1 MTAFFT
7 LMFTT
12 GAALKD
18 RRPLIAATSILTFIA
33 SASAQAI
40 TVTDSRG
47 EHEFA
52 QTPQR
57 VIALNWSMAENL
69 VELGVTP
76 TGVADIKGYRE
87 WVVRPQLADS
97 ITDVGTRAEPNIERI
112 AALKPDV
119 ILISSMQEGMLEKLE
134 QVAPVLFFDSFRAD
148 HDNFEVSKQ
157 IFLQLA
163 RLFHKETTAQQKLEA
178 MEARFGELRTQLTE
192 HYHGALPKVAAVRF
206 TTPSVL
212 RIFGDNSMAQAAM
225 TKLGLQPAL
234 PQPATQWGITQKKV
248 TDLGRIKDGVVIYIE
263 PFEQADDLF
272 SAPLWR
278 AMPFVRGERFAAAR
292 STWTYGGPLSVQY
305 LAESITD
312 ALLTLTP

>member
-1 MTAFFT
+1 MTLFSN
-7 LMFTT
+7 LIRPS
-12 GAALKD
+12 
-18 RRPLIAATSILTFIA
+18 RRPLTRSRAFIALASILALTI
-33 SASAQAI
+33 SVCAQAI
-40 TVTDSRG
+40 TISDSRG

-76 TGVADIKGYRE
+76 IGVADIKGYQE

-97 ITDVGTRAEPNIERI
+97 ITDVGTRSEPNLERI
-112 AALKPDV
+112 AALQPDV
-119 ILISSMQEGMLEKLE
+119 ILLSSMQEGMVEKLE

-148 HDNFEVSKQ
+148 HDNFDVSRQ

-163 RLFHKETTAQQKLEA
+163 RLFEKETTAKQKLDA
-178 MEARFGELRTQLTE
+178 MDARFGELQAQLKA
-192 HYHGALPKVAAVRF
+192 HYHGNLPKVAAVRF

-225 TKLGLQPAL
+225 AKLGLQPAL
-234 PQPATQWGITQKKV
+234 PQSATQWGITQKKV

-272 SAPLWR
+272 STPLWR